1 MQAFIDEPKRIPFYL
16 KIGIWISEKVTGK
29 RMLPARLLSWYPK
42 AAIGS
47 GMLESLTAHGKTES
61 EKRLLRL
68 VRLKASFS
76 VSCKFCIDMN
86 SAEYDLHGISDK
98 EFDAIKNNFPNGYP
112 KSLTAREKIALKYA
126 DLISSTPLLFP
137 TDFVND
143 LKNEFTEKEIV
154 MLATTVSQV
163 NYWARLNQSLGIP
176 SAGVSSKDF

>member
-47 GMLESLTAHGKTES
+47 GILESLTAHGKTEP

-68 VRLKASFS
+68 VRLLASFS

-98 EFDAIKNNFPNGYP
+98 EFDAIKNNFPDGYP

-126 DLISSTPLLFP
+126 ELISSIPFNLSDQTKIL
-137 TDFVND
+137 VWSWYSCRCSSA
-143 LKNEFTEKEIV
+143 KRISRRRA
-154 MLATTVSQV
+154 MCLATCGLRQ
-163 NYWARLNQSLGIP
+163 
-176 SAGVSSKDF
+176 